1 MKWEGLLTIVGH
13 EAVFSS
19 ALLLSG
25 RVSAAQVRLQ
35 LTRWVQTGRLI
46 QLRRGLYALAPAW
59 RKVEPH
65 PFLVANKLQRGSYV
79 SLQSALAFFGVI
91 PEHVPVVTSVGQGR
105 PEMLRNPLGSFQ
117 FKHMISGM
125 MFGYTRLEV
134 ASRQFAFVASA
145 EKALLDLAH
154 LTAGADSPEYL
165 RGLRLQNVD
174 AMNIQTLHNLA
185 GRSGR
190 PKLIRTAKIIESILS
205 GEEGETL

>member
-25 RVSAAQVRLQ
+25 KVSAAQVRLQ

-46 QLRRGLYALAPAW
+46 QLRRGLYALAPEW

-65 PFLVANKLQRGSYV
+65 PFYVANRLQRGSYV
-79 SLQSALAFFGVI
+79 SLQSALAFYGVI
-91 PEHVPVVTSVGQGR
+91 PEYVPVVTSVGPGR

-117 FKHMISGM
+117 FRHMASGL
-125 MFGYTRLEV
+125 MFGYTRIEV
-134 ASRQFAFVASA
+134 ALRQSAFVASA

-154 LTAGADSPEYL
+154 LTPGADSPKYL
-165 RGLRLQNVD
+165 SELRLQNVD
-174 AMNIQTLHNLA
+174 AMNIQTLHTLA
-185 GRSGR
+185 KRSGR
-190 PKLIRTAKIIESILS
+190 PKLIRTAEIIESILS
-205 GEEGETL
+205 GEERETL

>member
-1 MKWEGLLTIVGH
+1 MKWEGLLAIVGH

-46 QLRRGLYALAPAW
+46 QLRRGLYALAPVW

-91 PEHVPVVTSVGQGR
+91 PEHVPVVTSVGPGR
-105 PEMLRNPLGSFQ
+105 PEMLTVQ
-117 FKHMISGM
+117 FFAVMVFNVKHYD
-125 MFGYTRLEV
+125 FH
-134 ASRQFAFVASA
+134 
-145 EKALLDLAH
+145 D
-154 LTAGADSPEYL
+154 
-165 RGLRLQNVD
+165 
-174 AMNIQTLHNLA
+174 
-185 GRSGR
+185 GRFCAVCRCKRIGV
-190 PKLIRTAKIIESILS
+190 PFPIEQ
-205 GEEGETL
+205 

>member
-1 MKWEGLLTIVGH
+1 MKWESLLAIVGH

-91 PEHVPVVTSVGQGR
+91 PEHVPVVTSVGPGR

-117 FKHMISGM
+117 FRHMVSEM
-125 MFGYTRLEV
+125 MFGYM
-134 ASRQFAFVASA
+134 
-145 EKALLDLAH
+145 KC
-154 LTAGADSPEYL
+154 
-165 RGLRLQNVD
+165 
-174 AMNIQTLHNLA
+174 
-185 GRSGR
+185 
-190 PKLIRTAKIIESILS
+190 
-205 GEEGETL
+205 GETQKAQETIVSVYTFLALCF